1 MIWTSLILRG
11 RKSETES
18 MRSNPYWHNMS
29 NEEIIRKLWSVIF
42 DLLLYINGH
51 GKPIEEIWDNIQLLE
66 NVCERS

>member
-1 MIWTSLILRG
+1 
-11 RKSETES
+11 

-51 GKPIEEIWDNIQLLE
+51 GKPIEEIWDTIQLLE
-66 NVCERS
+66 NVCERRKYGN